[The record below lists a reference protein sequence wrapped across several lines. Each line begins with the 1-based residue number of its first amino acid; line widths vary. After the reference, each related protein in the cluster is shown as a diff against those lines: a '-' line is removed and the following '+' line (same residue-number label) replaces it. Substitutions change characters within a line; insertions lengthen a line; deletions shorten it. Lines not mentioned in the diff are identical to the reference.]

1 MKKFRLFVAYVACIA
16 CMVSTALAQGKLAFV
31 TSTLPVILAGSN
43 TTITNDATGGN
54 GSYTWSITK
63 GVLPAALTLCG
74 TTGIISGVP
83 SAPGSAS
90 IEMKVE
96 DSSTP
101 PQVAL
106 RPLPLVIQPDAPLF
120 TQPLPQS
127 AKVGVAFSCNFTATG
142 GKAPYKWTTS
152 SSLPVGMTLDAAT
165 GVLSGTANANANPN
179 TAQAYAISVT
189 VTGNNSQLQVKS
201 FTLTVNPSDA
211 PTITTTTLS
220 PNAELGVVY
229 SAVVT
234 ASGGGGNYT
243 FQNLSPMPLGL
254 TLNPD
259 GSVTGTPSGT
269 AAQDVSV
276 KVKVTDGVNR
286 SSEAFV
292 RIRVVSASVPTITSS
307 SPLPQGAI
315 NTPYT
320 FVLQATGG
328 RPPYVWSMP
337 SESGSSGR
345 LNLPPGLI
353 LSANGTI
360 SGTPTKGGSFDTY
373 PRVTDANGKET
384 IKQLTIVLIDSTFAI
399 VGDGISSNICGN
411 LNQRYSTING
421 KAPYAWTLTGAPSSS
436 SVTINASTGV
446 VTGGLTSVVPGNY
459 TLTLSVRDSLGQN
472 ATASKTLT
480 VLVATPLSWANT
492 SSPVLG
498 AASEGAAY
506 SAKVQINGG
515 RPPYQYVLKSGS
527 SLPPSLTLNASTGEI
542 KGTPTTPGNYAFTI
556 TASDS
561 CTGTSIDET
570 FTLVVDSL
578 AVVCKPIIQNKCST
592 VSYTGATVTGGVS
605 PYAWT
610 TTTALPASLVMN
622 PTTGKIQG
630 QLTAAAG
637 NLTII
642 VQATDKNGKVATG
655 PLNITINPVPPLT
668 WLSPVSPLNLGDAYN
683 SSVYNAV
690 LTLSGGVTPYNFA
703 LKAGS
708 ALPAGLT
715 LNSTTGKISGTPT
728 STGNTTFTIVAT
740 ESSCDKLST
749 EGVFNLNVLDPLA
762 LTGSTITGNKC
773 SSIAPAQMTLTGGAA
788 PFKWIVSP
796 ALPSALSINQTTG
809 VVSGNLTSNA
819 GNYTVGVTVTDKNG
833 KTATA
838 PMGITILAL
847 PTFAWVTTANL
858 TDGYKSSA
866 YSTTLSVTGGIAPYT
881 LSLKSGNL
889 TTAGL
894 SFNATTGVISGTP
907 TAAGNYTFTI
917 TAKESSCDGLSI
929 ERAFKLQVFDPVI
942 IGGPSISGNKCSSVI
957 GANYTVSG
965 GAPPFTW
972 STVPTLPASMSIN
985 ATTGRISGNL
995 TTGAGSY
1002 SIQATDRNGRVATKA
1017 ITITI
1022 NALPTFTWLST
1033 ANLTDGYKTSAYS
1046 TQLSV
1051 TGGIA
1056 PYTFS
1061 LKSGSSLPGGLT
1073 LNSTTG
1079 IISGTP
1085 TAAGTYTFTV
1095 VALESSCDGLSIER
1109 TFRLQVY
1116 DPIAISG
1123 SPISGIKCNAITPT
1137 SFPVTGGAAPITWST
1152 TPSPIVPS
1160 GLSINATTGV
1170 ISGVVSGNAGSYI
1183 VAVKATDKNLRTVTY
1198 TSNITITNP
1207 TLTWI
1212 TSANLPDGYETTN
1225 YSTLLSVSGVT
1236 PPYQYSLTGGTLP
1249 NNLTLNGTTGVI
1261 SGNLTTAG
1269 NYTFTI
1275 RAQDACGR
1283 VTDRSFTLRVG
1294 KNGILECL
1302 KEIWVD
1308 VDYDNITYTGHTC
1321 DRADFEIKLM
1331 STSVMIAN
1339 LNNTRGVGTLVNG
1352 IWLQRDYMGYPQ
1364 NTWPNTFR
1372 GRGNTALGESSSSS
1386 SRYNRVLIDN
1396 TLLESVAS
1404 SYNGSTTIPVY
1415 ATTLYTLA
1423 HGSAARL
1430 RVYTNKAAL
1439 GFASATKVHEGPIN
1453 GGVAVL
1459 VNLQCPSSTTPA
1471 LQLMAIPSAAS
1482 KNFAVKMLVVDPTS
1496 SLTNLSASDHTKAEH
1511 LIATPFLIGRTEA
1524 TNQEYCDFLNAVA
1537 KQSDSRG
1544 LYNVAMSSDLNG
1556 GIERAGN
1563 AGAYAYSVKAGMGN
1577 YPVVHVSWFDA
1588 VRYVNWLSNGSPT
1601 GAQDKTTTED
1611 GAYALNGAVSGAGIA
1626 RNATNPNTTQNPKY
1640 WLLNES
1646 EWHTSAYL
1654 KTSKQTA
1661 VSFWSYPTQ
1670 SDADPDLTLG
1680 NIKNLANCGNIFT
1693 GPTEAGFFGESYGP
1707 FGTLDQGGNVREWTE
1722 SVDSVQYRIIRGGS
1736 WADSAEAMKASE
1748 SDVADPTLEDDKTGF
1763 RIGGAP

>member
-106 RPLPLVIQPDAPLF
+106 RLLPLVIQPDAPLF

-142 GKAPYKWTTS
+142 GKSPYTWAVENS
-152 SSLPVGMTLDAAT
+152 IPSLPSGISLNSTT
-165 GVLSGTANANANPN
+165 GILSGTVNVSTSPN
-179 TAQAYAISVT
+179 SPVSYVVSVK

-740 ESSCDKLST
+740 ESSCDGLST
-749 EGVFNLNVLDPLA
+749 EGVFNLNVLAPLA

-773 SSIAPAQMTLTGGAA
+773 SSITPAQMTLTGGAG

-929 ERAFKLQVFDPVI
+929 ERAFKLQVFDPVV

-957 GANYTVSG
+957 GANYTVTG

-1061 LKSGSSLPGGLT
+1061 LKSGSSLPGGLS

-1079 IISGTP
+1079 IIGGTP
-1085 TAAGTYTFTV
+1085 TTAGNYTFTV
-1095 VALESSCDGLSIER
+1095 VARESSCDALTIEK
-1109 TFRLQVY
+1109 TFTLQVY

-1123 SPISGIKCNAITPT
+1123 SPIVGSNAM
-1137 SFPVTGGAAPITWST
+1137 
-1152 TPSPIVPS
+1152 
-1160 GLSINATTGV
+1160 
-1170 ISGVVSGNAGSYI
+1170 
-1183 VAVKATDKNLRTVTY
+1183 R
-1198 TSNITITNP
+1198 
-1207 TLTWI
+1207 
-1212 TSANLPDGYETTN
+1212 
-1225 YSTLLSVSGVT
+1225 
-1236 PPYQYSLTGGTLP
+1236 
-1249 NNLTLNGTTGVI
+1249 
-1261 SGNLTTAG
+1261 
-1269 NYTFTI
+1269 
-1275 RAQDACGR
+1275 
-1283 VTDRSFTLRVG
+1283 
-1294 KNGILECL
+1294 
-1302 KEIWVD
+1302 
-1308 VDYDNITYTGHTC
+1308 
-1321 DRADFEIKLM
+1321 
-1331 STSVMIAN
+1331 
-1339 LNNTRGVGTLVNG
+1339 
-1352 IWLQRDYMGYPQ
+1352 
-1364 NTWPNTFR
+1364 
-1372 GRGNTALGESSSSS
+1372 
-1386 SRYNRVLIDN
+1386 
-1396 TLLESVAS
+1396 
-1404 SYNGSTTIPVY
+1404 
-1415 ATTLYTLA
+1415 
-1423 HGSAARL
+1423 
-1430 RVYTNKAAL
+1430 
-1439 GFASATKVHEGPIN
+1439 
-1453 GGVAVL
+1453 
-1459 VNLQCPSSTTPA
+1459 
-1471 LQLMAIPSAAS
+1471 
-1482 KNFAVKMLVVDPTS
+1482 
-1496 SLTNLSASDHTKAEH
+1496 
-1511 LIATPFLIGRTEA
+1511 
-1524 TNQEYCDFLNAVA
+1524 
-1537 KQSDSRG
+1537 
-1544 LYNVAMSSDLNG
+1544 
-1556 GIERAGN
+1556 
-1563 AGAYAYSVKAGMGN
+1563 
-1577 YPVVHVSWFDA
+1577 
-1588 VRYVNWLSNGSPT
+1588 
-1601 GAQDKTTTED
+1601 
-1611 GAYALNGAVSGAGIA
+1611 
-1626 RNATNPNTTQNPKY
+1626 
-1640 WLLNES
+1640 
-1646 EWHTSAYL
+1646 
-1654 KTSKQTA
+1654 
-1661 VSFWSYPTQ
+1661 
-1670 SDADPDLTLG
+1670 
-1680 NIKNLANCGNIFT
+1680 
-1693 GPTEAGFFGESYGP
+1693 
-1707 FGTLDQGGNVREWTE
+1707 
-1722 SVDSVQYRIIRGGS
+1722 
-1736 WADSAEAMKASE
+1736 
-1748 SDVADPTLEDDKTGF
+1748 
-1763 RIGGAP
+1763 